1 MLHHRAV
8 EGFIRCKDLRM
19 QHLVF
24 GVRVRKGSQDWAL
37 EFRV

>member
-19 QHLVF
+19 QASGLRGSSAE
-24 GVRVRKGSQDWAL
+24 GVPGL
-37 EFRV
+37 GFRV